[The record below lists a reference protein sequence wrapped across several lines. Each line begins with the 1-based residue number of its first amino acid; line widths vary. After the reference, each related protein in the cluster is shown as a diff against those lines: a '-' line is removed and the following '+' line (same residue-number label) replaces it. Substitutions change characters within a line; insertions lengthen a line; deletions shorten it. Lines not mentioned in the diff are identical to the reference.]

1 MAKAV
6 KPKCI
11 VIAGPNGAGKTTFA
25 KTFLSKDANV
35 LSFLNV
41 DLIAAGLSPLRPELS
56 ARAAGRIV
64 LKEIERCIKQRR
76 SFAIESTLSGMTYTS
91 IFKNLLTKGYALE
104 ILFLK
109 IDDPKICIRRVAE
122 RVKQG
127 GHHIPEHEILRRHAR
142 GWKNFNSMY
151 RELATNT
158 WVFDASGPIPV
169 LLEQ

>member
-64 LKEIERCIKQRR
+64 LTEIERCIKQRR
-76 SFAIESTLSGMTYTS
+76 SFAIEST
-91 IFKNLLTKGYALE
+91 
-104 ILFLK
+104 
-109 IDDPKICIRRVAE
+109 
-122 RVKQG
+122 
-127 GHHIPEHEILRRHAR
+127 
-142 GWKNFNSMY
+142 
-151 RELATNT
+151 
-158 WVFDASGPIPV
+158 
-169 LLEQ
+169 